1 MVHRVLLKFD
11 WASST
16 DRGGWLAS
24 RFSRRQFLPRLI
36 VSFASSSE
44 MTPLG
49 AYEVMG
55 AIPTDQLIKLDGHID
70 VQKLAYGA

>member
-1 MVHRVLLKFD
+1 
-11 WASST
+11 
-16 DRGGWLAS
+16 
-24 RFSRRQFLPRLI
+24 
-36 VSFASSSE
+36 